1 MDFLCLA
8 WEPKGHLQSCFY
20 GKLLFQV
27 PNRLQKNFL
36 ECVCQLQAV
45 CICILTGGAFKR
57 SKRMILI
64 IGCEVRMDR
73 QALNDPFNCIWYI
86 DAYITA
92 PSQA

>member
-1 MDFLCLA
+1 MCLSVA
-8 WEPKGHLQSCFY
+8 GSLYLHFD
-20 GKLLFQV
+20 
-27 PNRLQKNFL
+27 RR
-36 ECVCQLQAV
+36 
-45 CICILTGGAFKR
+45 AFKR

-73 QALNDPFNCIWYI
+73 QALNDPFNSIWYI

>member
-1 MDFLCLA
+1 
-8 WEPKGHLQSCFY
+8 
-20 GKLLFQV
+20 
-27 PNRLQKNFL
+27 
-36 ECVCQLQAV
+36 
-45 CICILTGGAFKR
+45 
-57 SKRMILI
+57 MILI